1 VKRRDAN
8 LILIALAALGGGIV
22 AYILPLSLFELA
34 LATSGLSERFPAF
47 APPLGDTARLLL
59 TLAAAIACAVVIAL
73 VLPWGAAGGR
83 SAGRRRERGASFLF
97 ARLASLTRGTKAEV
111 PASLEHRLDTPLL
124 TDAPVLRRSDSHPD
138 APARQPLFARRDL
151 GEEALPSVEEAAM
164 AAPQQEE
171 PAPEAEPPV
180 APIRPDA
187 WRQPEDE
194 EEEQADIAPPR
205 APEPLPWNLI
215 EQEMS
220 RILNGGRPRAES
232 PEADEEDAPAA
243 TAIYAG
249 DDEAEF
255 PPSAP
260 PASLPTIQQLVDRLE
275 RGLHRKKLARAGE
288 GRQGGEQAGHD
299 GSSVGSGPAAG
310 PAGEDLQ
317 RALAALRAAARAG

>member
-1 VKRRDAN
+1 
-8 LILIALAALGGGIV
+8 
-22 AYILPLSLFELA
+22 
-34 LATSGLSERFPAF
+34 
-47 APPLGDTARLLL
+47 
-59 TLAAAIACAVVIAL
+59 
-73 VLPWGAAGGR
+73 
-83 SAGRRRERGASFLF
+83 
-97 ARLASLTRGTKAEV
+97 
-111 PASLEHRLDTPLL
+111 
-124 TDAPVLRRSDSHPD
+124 
-138 APARQPLFARRDL
+138 
-151 GEEALPSVEEAAM
+151 M

-171 PAPEAEPPV
+171 AEPEAESPV

-220 RILNGGRPRAES
+220 RILNGGRPHAES
-232 PEADEEDAPAA
+232 PAADEEEAPEIA

-299 GSSVGSGPAAG
+299 GSSVGAG

>member
-1 VKRRDAN
+1 MKRRDAN

-83 SAGRRRERGASFLF
+83 SADRRRERGASFLF
-97 ARLASLTRGTKAEV
+97 ARLASLTRGKKAEAA

-124 TDAPVLRRSDSHPD
+124 IDAPVLRRSDSHPD

-171 PAPEAEPPV
+171 PAPEAEAPI

-187 WRQPEDE
+187 WRRPEAE

-232 PEADEEDAPAA
+232 PAVGDDEEAPTAKAAIPAA
-243 TAIYAG
+243 Y
-249 DDEAEF
+249 DEAEF

-288 GRQGGEQAGHD
+288 GRPDDEQAGHG
-299 GSSVGSGPAAG
+299 GSSVGSG